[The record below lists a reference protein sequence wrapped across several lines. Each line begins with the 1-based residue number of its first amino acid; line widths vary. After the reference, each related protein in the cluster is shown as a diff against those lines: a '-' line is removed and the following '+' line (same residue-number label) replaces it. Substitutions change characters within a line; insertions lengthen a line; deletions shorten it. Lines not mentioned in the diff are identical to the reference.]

1 MGMTYKE
8 GKTQDSRKGSNFF
21 YFMIFWVS
29 DIQHDSNSENSPF
42 KTNLGQIHQYLNFI

>member
-21 YFMIFWVS
+21 TFKKFRVCDMLLVG
-29 DIQHDSNSENSPF
+29 NSEN
-42 KTNLGQIHQYLNFI
+42 